1 MRPRTP
7 ESNHGKN
14 QFRTLFLIGLILHV
28 CAAWFNEGYFHPD
41 EHFQVLEFGAY
52 KLEQAPAADLAWEFN
67 AKIRP
72 AIQPALVFVIHRAL
86 HWVGGANPF
95 FLAFIFRLLSALL
108 GLTVATALCRQGIQH
123 LKAAGSQTLLILST
137 FLFYANPLLHARFS
151 SENWGGIFLFGGLV
165 LLQIIADPPP
175 GGARSLGVALGAGL
189 AFGTA
194 FWCRFQIGFS
204 LVGIGLWLLLIRRIP
219 WSNAAAI
226 LLGFL
231 LACGSNLA
239 IDHWFYNEW
248 VLTPV
253 RYFVTNIVAGKAA
266 QFGIQPW
273 YYYFLQLLALLIPPY
288 SLLFLI
294 LIGGACIRFR
304 QQLLVWAVVPFFLG
318 HCLVAHKESRF
329 LFPMIYAFPLLT
341 AWGADALIR
350 WWQPWITSRP
360 GRVAVKI
367 LATLNLIL
375 LVFFTVRPTED
386 SILIYRWMT
395 QQGKAGPYQLYTF
408 RQNPYQQRRRQ
419 RPLDCQP
426 TSESVA
432 PPRPSSAVTTL
443 PTMHYYATDQVTL
456 VPVDEAADLVKIVHA
471 AVQPVY
477 VFCEGFAIPPEL
489 LSPALRWTMATR
501 TFPAWLRHFNIN
513 HWQERSRIWNIY
525 RCSLAEPVPG
535 TQNQP
540 TESAPR

>member
-1 MRPRTP
+1 MRFLKL
-7 ESNHGKN
+7 ESSPWQN

-28 CAAWFNEGYFHPD
+28 CAAWLNEGYFHPD
-41 EHFQVLEFGAY
+41 EHFQILEFGAY

-72 AIQPALVFVIHRAL
+72 AIQPALVFVVHRAL
-86 HWVGGANPF
+86 HWVGVANPF

-108 GLTVATALCRQGIQH
+108 GLAVATALCRHGIRH
-123 LKAAGSQTLLILST
+123 LKAAGSKTLLILST
-137 FLFYANPLLHARFS
+137 FLFYANPLLQARFS

-165 LLQIIADPPP
+165 LLLIAADRPP
-175 GGARSLGVALGAGL
+175 GGPRSLGTALGVGL
-189 AFGTA
+189 AFGLA

-273 YYYFLQLLALLIPPY
+273 YYYFPQLLALLIPPY

-294 LIGGACIRFR
+294 LIGGACVGFR
-304 QQLLVWAVVPFFLG
+304 KHLLVWAVVPFFLG

-341 AWGADALIR
+341 ALGAEALTR
-350 WWQPWITSRP
+350 WWQPWITTRQFQVSW
-360 GRVAVKI
+360 KI
-367 LATLNLIL
+367 LAAFNLIL
-375 LVFFTVRPTED
+375 LIIFTLLPAQD
-386 SILIYRWMT
+386 AIPIYRWMT
-395 QQGKAGPYQLYTF
+395 QQGKAGPYKLYTF
-408 RQNPYQQRRRQ
+408 RQNPYQERHRQLPHDCQ
-419 RPLDCQP
+419 RPA
-426 TSESVA
+426 ESVN
-432 PPRPSSAVTTL
+432 PPRPPAAVTMP
-443 PTMHYYATDQVTL
+443 PTMHYYATDQVAL
-456 VPVDEAADLVKIVHA
+456 VPVDGAADLVKIVRA
-471 AVQPVY
+471 AAQPIF
-477 VFCEGFAIPPEL
+477 VFCEGFTIPPEL
-489 LSPALRWTMATR
+489 LSPALHWTVAAR
-501 TFPAWLRHFNIN
+501 TFPAWVQHCNIN
-513 HWQERSRIWNIY
+513 QWQARSRIWNIY
-525 RCSLAEPVPG
+525 RCSLTEPAPP
-535 TQNQP
+535 TKNQP
-540 TESAPR
+540 AESGPL